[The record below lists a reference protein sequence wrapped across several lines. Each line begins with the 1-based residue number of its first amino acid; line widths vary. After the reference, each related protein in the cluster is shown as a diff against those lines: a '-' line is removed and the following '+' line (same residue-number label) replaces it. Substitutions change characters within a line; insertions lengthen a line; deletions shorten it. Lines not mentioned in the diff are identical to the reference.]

1 MDTWKKVQQHLVE
14 HASGAAAF
22 ESNDAIQEMAQA
34 MNQAAD
40 LASVFMTPLQHRM
53 MGFDGALTWLAL
65 CDAFARR
72 NPAAPPCRTWNLGT
86 AMGAL
91 QNTYSRAVAELIEL
105 DDEDGEE

>member
-1 MDTWKKVQQHLVE
+1 MR
-14 HASGAAAF
+14 ASSAR
-22 ESNDAIQEMAQA
+22 
-34 MNQAAD
+34 AAD
-40 LASVFMTPLQHRM
+40 PLTTEAERS
-53 MGFDGALTWLAL
+53 GFVRTGRYAEVIAL